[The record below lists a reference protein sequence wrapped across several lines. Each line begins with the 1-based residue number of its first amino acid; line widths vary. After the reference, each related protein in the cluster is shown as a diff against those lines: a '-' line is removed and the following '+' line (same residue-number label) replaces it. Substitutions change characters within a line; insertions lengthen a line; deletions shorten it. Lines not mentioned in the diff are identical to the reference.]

1 MSTDSERTPSTTP
14 MVSTPSSRLRRSS
27 GIASPPA
34 VIAAV
39 VFAIT
44 IVKEEVA
51 TLIAAEETPGDG
63 EVPVH
68 ISDITEGQVVEETPV
83 GETLVAGTNS
93 VIGVT

>member
-1 MSTDSERTPSTTP
+1 VSTDSERTPSTTP
-14 MVSTPSSRLRRSS
+14 MVSMPSSCLCRSS

-39 VFAIT
+39 VFAT
-44 IVKEEVA
+44 TTVQEEVA
-51 TLIAAEETPGDG
+51 TLTAAEETPGDG

-68 ISDITEGQVVEETPV
+68 ISDILEGQVVEETPV

-93 VIGVT
+93 VMGVT